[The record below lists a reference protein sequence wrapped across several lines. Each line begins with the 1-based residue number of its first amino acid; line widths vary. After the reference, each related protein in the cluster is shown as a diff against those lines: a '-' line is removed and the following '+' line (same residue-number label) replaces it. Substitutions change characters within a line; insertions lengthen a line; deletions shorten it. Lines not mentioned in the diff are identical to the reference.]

1 MVKQAEK
8 ERKRNPLLPVFGLLL
23 AAGLF
28 VLAYVIAGEVI
39 KMPQVKSVVLGMK
52 NTAQLIFGFAI
63 WLGLLAISFFLVA
76 VLVGKDPESTK
87 GIPLPTRERDIK
99 KRRR

>member
-8 ERKRNPLLPVFGLLL
+8 VRKRNPLLPVFGLLL

-28 VLAYVIAGEVI
+28 LVAYVVAGEVV
-39 KMPQVKSVVLGMK
+39 KMPQVNMRNS
-52 NTAQLIFGFAI
+52 TAQIAFAFGI

-76 VLVGKDPESTK
+76 VLAGRDPDSARN
-87 GIPLPTRERDIK
+87 IQLRPRERDIK
-99 KRRR
+99 KRRQR

>member
-8 ERKRNPLLPVFGLLL
+8 ERKRSPLLPVFGLLL

-28 VLAYVIAGEVI
+28 LVAYVVAGEVI
-39 KMPQVKSVVLGMK
+39 KMPQVKGVVLGMK
-52 NTAQLIFGFAI
+52 DTAQLIFGFAI
-63 WLGLLAISFFLVA
+63 WLGLISFFLVA
-76 VLVGKDPESTK
+76 VLVGKDPDSTK